1 MPRLTIRVIWLINND
16 YNSGDF
22 LHLWG
27 LSLNR
32 LAFHYSLPVLLIALS
47 GDAGALGLGELRGQP
62 NLGEPLRLEVEVLGE
77 AKASLDPA
85 CFRLVQ
91 PQEASDLPWLK
102 KASFSI
108 RKGTPPVLLIR
119 SEAPLRE
126 PILQLTVQVACGHE
140 VTREYLLLSSPPSS
154 VTGPALPE
162 AVLPR
167 QPAEV
172 PVAAPLPRVAKR
184 PLPVEPVEA
193 PPRLQPRRSEKRL
206 APTGL
211 PDRLLLSNG
220 EDSAEPSLRLAT
232 DLVSL
237 RAGAIELAEARR
249 EILRLEFRML
259 LAMHE
264 QATTQLETAEK
275 LRNMEVT
282 LGELQQRAT
291 EFSQR
296 VEQGASPVAAAPV
309 AADAA
314 PPGVIAGAEQKPPV
328 PTPVAS
334 VATEPAVVSEW
345 SLYGAALGVLLGLAG
360 WLGWRNYQERRQRAA
375 EIEFPLRPP
384 ELQVDPKREEERE
397 ELGGVDLAVEPAA
410 MGMPMQV
417 DFELD
422 AVHDEPIQAPP
433 VRQGGAG
440 DSVLSISATTLD
452 EHFEA
457 NPVME
462 LADIM
467 LSFGRV
473 KGAAQALQE
482 YIDNN
487 PQEALQPWI
496 RLMDVYRMA
505 GMRAEFETVARNL
518 NQNFNVEVQHWE
530 PESPVA
536 GRGSIDL
543 LLDETVPA
551 VGASSGETKPES
563 IEDMPR
569 LMHAITELWGTGDV
583 VGYLY
588 QLLRDNRGGKRVG
601 FALAVVEEILFLVE
615 LKETSNRMEKES
627 ANS

>member
-1 MPRLTIRVIWLINND
+1 M
-16 YNSGDF
+16 
-22 LHLWG
+22 
-27 LSLNR
+27 NR
-32 LAFHYSLPVLLIALS
+32 LAFHYSLPVLLLALS
-47 GDAGALGLGELRGQP
+47 GNAEALGLGELRGQP
-62 NLGEPLRLEVEVLGE
+62 NLGEPLRLEVDVLGDG
-77 AKASLDPA
+77 KASLDPA
-85 CFRLVQ
+85 CFRLIQ

-154 VTGPALPE
+154 VAGRSLPE
-162 AVLPR
+162 GGSSRQRADELVSAPSPR
-167 QPAEV
+167 AAKARPA
-172 PVAAPLPRVAKR
+172 
-184 PLPVEPVEA
+184 PVELLEA
-193 PPRLQPRRSEKRL
+193 PTRLLPRRSEKRL
-206 APTGL
+206 APSGL
-211 PDRLLLSNG
+211 PDRLLLSSG

-232 DLVSL
+232 DLLSL
-237 RAGAIELAEARR
+237 RAGARELAEARR

-275 LRNMEVT
+275 LRNMEAT

-296 VEQGASPVAAAPV
+296 VEQDALPVAATPV
-309 AADAA
+309 TANAA
-314 PPGVIAGAEQKPPV
+314 PLAVIENPEQKLPA
-328 PTPVAS
+328 PTPVAPVS
-334 VATEPAVVSEW
+334 AAPAAVSEW
-345 SLYGAALGVLLGLAG
+345 SLYGVALGGLLGLAG
-360 WLGWRNYQERRQRAA
+360 WLGWRNYQERRQRTA

-384 ELQVDPKREEERE
+384 ELQVDPRRDDEHE

-422 AVHDEPIQAPP
+422 VAHDEPAHTPPP
-433 VRQGGAG
+433 VQSATG

-530 PESPVA
+530 SVSPV
-536 GRGSIDL
+536 GSSRSIDL
-543 LLDETVPA
+543 VLDEMVPA
-551 VGASSGETKPES
+551 VGASSAEAKPES

>member
-1 MPRLTIRVIWLINND
+1 LTIRVIWPINND

-32 LAFHYSLPVLLIALS
+32 LAFHYSLPVLLLALS
-47 GDAGALGLGELRGQP
+47 GNAGALGLGELRGQAT
-62 NLGEPLRLEVEVLGE
+62 LGEPLRLEVDVLGE
-77 AKASLDPA
+77 GKASLDPA
-85 CFRLVQ
+85 CFRLIQ
-91 PQEASDLPWLK
+91 PQDASDLPWLK

-108 RKGTPPVLLIR
+108 RKGRPPVLLIR
-119 SEAPLRE
+119 SEVPLRE
-126 PILQLTVQVACGHE
+126 PILQLNVQVTCGHE
-140 VTREYLLLSSPPSS
+140 VTREYLLLSSPPLL
-154 VTGPALPE
+154 VAGLHVPE
-162 AVLPR
+162 GGKPR
-167 QPAEV
+167 PPVDV
-172 PVAAPLPRVAKR
+172 PVSTPVPRAAKAR
-184 PLPVEPVEA
+184 PAPVESVEA
-193 PPRLQPRRSEKRL
+193 PTRLLPRRSEKRL
-206 APTGL
+206 APAGL
-211 PDRLLLSNG
+211 PDRLLLSSG
-220 EDSAEPSLRLAT
+220 EDAAEPSLRLAT
-232 DLVSL
+232 DLLSL
-237 RAGAIELAEARR
+237 RAGARELAEARR

-275 LRNMEVT
+275 LRNMEAT

-296 VEQGASPVAAAPV
+296 VEQDAPPVAVPPV
-309 AADAA
+309 TADAA
-314 PPGVIAGAEQKPPV
+314 PPAVIENPEQKLPT
-328 PTPVAS
+328 PTPVAPVS
-334 VATEPAVVSEW
+334 AAPAAVSEW

-360 WLGWRNYQERRQRAA
+360 WLGWRNYQERRQRTA

-384 ELQVDPKREEERE
+384 ELQVDPKREDEHE

-422 AVHDEPIQAPP
+422 AAHDEPVQTPP
-433 VRQGGAG
+433 AKQGAAG
-440 DSVLSISATTLD
+440 DSVLSMSATTLD

-530 PESPVA
+530 PVSPVVS
-536 GRGSIDL
+536 RRSIDL
-543 LLDETVPA
+543 VLDETVPA
-551 VGASSGETKPES
+551 VGASPAEAKPES

>member
-1 MPRLTIRVIWLINND
+1 M
-16 YNSGDF
+16 
-22 LHLWG
+22 
-27 LSLNR
+27 NR
-32 LAFHYSLPVLLIALS
+32 LAFHYSLPVLLLALS
-47 GDAGALGLGELRGQP
+47 GNAGALGLGELRGQS
-62 NLGEPLRLEVEVLGE
+62 NLGEPLRLEVDVLGE
-77 AKASLDPA
+77 GKASLDPA
-85 CFRLVQ
+85 CFRLIP
-91 PQEASDLPWLK
+91 PQETSDLPWLK

-119 SEAPLRE
+119 SEVLLRE
-126 PILQLTVQVACGHE
+126 PILQLTIQVACGHE
-140 VTREYLLLSSPPSS
+140 VSREYLLLSSPPSS
-154 VTGPALPE
+154 AAGLPMPE
-162 AVLPR
+162 AGLPR
-167 QPAEV
+167 QQADV
-172 PVAAPLPRVAKR
+172 PVSAPLPRLAKR
-184 PLPVEPVEA
+184 PVPVEPVEA
-193 PPRLQPRRSEKRL
+193 STRLLPRRSEKRL
-206 APTGL
+206 ASVGL
-211 PDRLLLSNG
+211 PDRLLLSSG
-220 EDSAEPSLRLAT
+220 EGSAEPSLRLAT
-232 DLVSL
+232 DLLSL
-237 RAGAIELAEARR
+237 RAGARELAEARR

-275 LRNMEVT
+275 LRNMEAT

-296 VEQGASPVAAAPV
+296 VEQDVSPVAASPVAADTALPAVV
-309 AADAA
+309 ANS
-314 PPGVIAGAEQKPPV
+314 EQKPPT
-328 PTPVAS
+328 PTPLAPVSA
-334 VATEPAVVSEW
+334 EPAVVSEW
-345 SLYGAALGVLLGLAG
+345 SLYGAAAGVLLGLAG
-360 WLGWRNYQERRQRAA
+360 WLGWRNYQERRQRTF
-375 EIEFPLRPP
+375 EIDFPLRPP
-384 ELQVDPKREEERE
+384 ELQVDPKRDDEHE

-410 MGMPMQV
+410 MGLPMQV

-422 AVHDEPIQAPP
+422 VAHDESTHVPP
-433 VRQGGAG
+433 ARQGAAG
-440 DSVLSISATTLD
+440 DSVLSISAATLD

-530 PESPVA
+530 PASPV
-536 GRGSIDL
+536 GSRRSIDL
-543 LLDETVPA
+543 VLDEMVPA
-551 VGASSGETKPES
+551 VGASASEVKPES

-569 LMHAITELWGTGDV
+569 LMHAITELWETGDV